1 MRGVPR
7 GLPLLLG
14 LLTAVGPVSTD
25 MYLPAFPRLEAD
37 LGHLAGGAQITL
49 AAWFAGLAI
58 GQIAQGSLSDRF
70 GRRAPL
76 LAGMALYTL
85 ASVGCALAGSLA
97 GFSLFR
103 VLAAWGGSAGMVIP
117 RAMVRDLAD
126 GPQAARL
133 LSRLM
138 LVMGVVPVLAPAAGG
153 LALEAFGSWRFI
165 FWLAAGYGLISTLC
179 VALFLPDTL
188 PPARRVRVGPLDL
201 LRRYTAIARERR
213 FLTAALCN
221 AFGISGIFAYLAG
234 SPDAYLTTWHVR
246 PPVYGLLFGLNAA
259 GYILAAQF
267 NARLL
272 GIFGTGRVIRTTS
285 LTAFAATALLLAA
298 ALTGAGGVAGLAVP
312 LFLYLATMGILLPA
326 ATVAA
331 LSPHA
336 AHAASASALLG
347 SAQFVCGALAGGLVG
362 ALADGSP
369 RPMALVMSALATLLL
384 LTAHRRPRPG

>member
-37 LGHLAGGAQITL
+37 LGHVAGGAQITL
-49 AAWFAGLAI
+49 AAWFAGLAF

-85 ASVGCALAGSLA
+85 ASAGCAIAASLA

-153 LALEAFGSWRFI
+153 LALEVFGSWRFI
-165 FWLAAGYGLISTLC
+165 FWLAAAYGLASTLL

-188 PPARRVRVGPLDL
+188 APARRVRVGPLDL
-201 LRRYTAIARERR
+201 LRRYGAIARERQ
-213 FLTAALCN
+213 FLTSALCN

-234 SPDAYLTTWHVR
+234 SPDAFLTTHHVR
-246 PPVYGLLFGLNAA
+246 PPVYGMLFGLNAA

-272 GIFGTGRVIRTTS
+272 IRFGTDRVIRAMS
-285 LTAFAATALLLAA
+285 RIAFAATLI
-298 ALTGAGGVAGLAVP
+298 LTIDAVSGWGGVAGLAGP

-336 AHAASASALLG
+336 AHAASASALMG
-347 SAQFVCGALAGGLVG
+347 SGQFVCGAIAGGLVG

-369 RPMALVMSALATLLL
+369 RPMAFVMLGLAAALLWAER
-384 LTAHRRPRPG
+384 RRPRSG